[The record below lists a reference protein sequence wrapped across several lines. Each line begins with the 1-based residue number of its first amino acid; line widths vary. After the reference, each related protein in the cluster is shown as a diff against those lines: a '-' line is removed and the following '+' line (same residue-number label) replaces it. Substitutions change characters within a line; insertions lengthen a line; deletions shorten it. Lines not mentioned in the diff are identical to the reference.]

1 MLSSSLVI
9 RRLRG
14 RLSGAIPQPAGSSF
28 SPNLKMAQ
36 KETDYGNRIT
46 K

>member
-14 RLSGAIPQPAGSSF
+14 RLGVGQSHNRQAPVSRLTSNWPKRKLIT
-28 SPNLKMAQ
+28 
-36 KETDYGNRIT
+36 ETE
-46 K
+46 